1 MIAAGAVGTPIWF
14 GFGELG
20 LGEDN
25 LQLVGVKA
33 SILVG
38 ACAFVI
44 APLAA
49 SFLVS
54 CYVIVLHS
62 ITHDEHVWLIV
73 DCILINCFRLWF
85 FKCALL
91 PGYSGAP
98 CGVGCC
104 CEDNLQLV
112 GVKASIL
119 VGACAFVIAPLAAS
133 FLVSFIARFYKM
145 SRCG

>member
-1 MIAAGAVGTPIWF
+1 MVAACLLFVKTRNTADAQVWNAAGAVGTPIWF

-54 CYVIVLHS
+54 CVAVVL
-62 ITHDEHVWLIV
+62 
-73 DCILINCFRLWF
+73 
-85 FKCALL
+85 
-91 PGYSGAP
+91 
-98 CGVGCC
+98 
-104 CEDNLQLV
+104 
-112 GVKASIL
+112 
-119 VGACAFVIAPLAAS
+119 
-133 FLVSFIARFYKM
+133 
-145 SRCG
+145 

>member
-1 MIAAGAVGTPIWF
+1 LGVNKKVRSKYCCAQNSCCWGYACAGAVGTPIWF

-20 LGEDN
+20 LGDAN

-54 CYVIVLHS
+54 
-62 ITHDEHVWLIV
+62 
-73 DCILINCFRLWF
+73 RL
-85 FKCALL
+85 
-91 PGYSGAP
+91 S
-98 CGVGCC
+98 
-104 CEDNLQLV
+104 LQLQ
-112 GVKASIL
+112 L
-119 VGACAFVIAPLAAS
+119 TRGAA
-133 FLVSFIARFYKM
+133 
-145 SRCG
+145 